1 MEVADWLGIMN
12 IENNGEN
19 KFLMVKAAKQRDK
32 VTDEN
37 SPDISAIRHPFISSD
52 SFALKLDI
60 NENVS
65 LSIPIYAGKQTTNFM
80 ANI

>member
-52 SFALKLDI
+52 H
-60 NENVS
+60 
-65 LSIPIYAGKQTTNFM
+65 
-80 ANI
+80 